1 MFSLGRAGF
10 LYLCLLD
17 IIHRDD
23 LAVPYGRIADA
34 VFRAGA
40 DRFSDLMVR
49 LAGVDRYAVRSGRI
63 IACDAVIIRVGIERK
78 RVVLYSAVRSM
89 ACAPSMDT
97 YIVLPS

>member
-10 LYLCLLD
+10 LYLYLFD

-23 LAVPYGRIADA
+23 LAVPYGRIAGA

-63 IACDAVIIRVGIERK
+63 IACDAVIFRVGIERK
-78 RVVLYSAVRSM
+78 RVVFIFGRAI